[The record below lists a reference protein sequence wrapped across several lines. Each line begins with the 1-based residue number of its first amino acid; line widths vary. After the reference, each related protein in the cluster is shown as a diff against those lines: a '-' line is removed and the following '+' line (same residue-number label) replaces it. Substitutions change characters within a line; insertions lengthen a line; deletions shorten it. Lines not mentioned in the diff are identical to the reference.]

1 MSRKTTLLTALLVV
15 VIVGG
20 FMLWS
25 KEESNSLL
33 EDEGTDGSNVTSDDS
48 AYIKTPSTPDTLTKK
63 TTTTGTKPTT
73 PTVASS
79 KVPTPTRV
87 LENGQYIS
95 IVTLTNTGFVP
106 QAVTIAKGE
115 SVRFVNRSD
124 YAMRI
129 ISTVASAEYSGLNQ
143 EKSVGFGG
151 TYGLTF
157 PKPGTYAF
165 GNGKAS
171 AFIGVV
177 NVQ

>member
-1 MSRKTTLLTALLVV
+1 MSRKNALLTALLVV

-25 KEESNSLL
+25 KEESNSSLG
-33 EDEGTDGSNVTSDDS
+33 DEGTEGSYASSDDS
-48 AYIKTPSTPDTLTKK
+48 AYVEAPNTPGALTKK
-63 TTTTGTKPTT
+63 TTTTGGTKSAVPSPT
-73 PTVASS
+73 S
-79 KVPTPTRV
+79 VPAPTRV

-95 IVTLTNTGFVP
+95 IVSLTNSGFVP
-106 QAVTIAKGE
+106 QAVTIVKGE
-115 SVRFVNRSD
+115 SVRFVNRSG

-143 EKSVGFGG
+143 EKSVGSGG
-151 TYGLTF
+151 TYSLNF
-157 PKPGTYAF
+157 PKSGTYAF

>member
-1 MSRKTTLLTALLVV
+1 MSKKNTLLTALLVV

-25 KEESNSLL
+25 KEESNSSLG
-33 EDEGTDGSNVTSDDS
+33 DEETEGSYASSDDS
-48 AYIKTPSTPDTLTKK
+48 SYVQAPSTSGTITKK
-63 TTTTGTKPTT
+63 TTTTGAKPTT
-73 PTVASS
+73 TESP
-79 KVPTPTRV
+79 KVSAPTRV

-95 IVTLTNTGFVP
+95 IVSLTNTGFVP

-115 SVRFVNRSD
+115 SVRFVNRSG

-143 EKSVGFGG
+143 EKSVGLGG
-151 TYGLTF
+151 TYALTF
-157 PKPGTYAF
+157 PKSGTYAF

>member
-1 MSRKTTLLTALLVV
+1 MSRKNTLLTALLVV

-25 KEESNSLL
+25 KEESNGAL
-33 EDEGTDGSNVTSDDS
+33 EDEGTEGFYTSSDDS
-48 AYIKTPSTPDTLTKK
+48 SYVTAPSTPGAVTKK
-63 TTTTGTKPTT
+63 TTGTKPTT
-73 PTVASS
+73 TTAASL
-79 KVPTPTRV
+79 KVSAPTRI
-87 LENGQYIS
+87 LENGQYIN

-106 QAVTIAKGE
+106 QAVTITKGE
-115 SVRFVNRSD
+115 SVRFVNRSG

-143 EKSVGFGG
+143 EKSVGLGG
-151 TYGLTF
+151 TYALTF
-157 PKPGTYAF
+157 PQSGTYAF
-165 GNGKAS
+165 GNGRIS